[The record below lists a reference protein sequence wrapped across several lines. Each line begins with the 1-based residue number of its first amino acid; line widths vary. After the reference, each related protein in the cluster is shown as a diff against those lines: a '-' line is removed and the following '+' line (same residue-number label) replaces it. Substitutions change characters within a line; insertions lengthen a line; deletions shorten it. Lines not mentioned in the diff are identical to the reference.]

1 MIIAM
6 EFLIYFLIPR
16 AVKGIIP
23 PVFVVVI
30 VLIVVVLC

>member
-16 AVKGIIP
+16 TVKGIIP
-23 PVFVVVI
+23 LVFVVVI
-30 VLIVVVLC
+30 LIVVVLC